1 MKTQDEY
8 RQFLT
13 MKLMRQR
20 SAATKANAY
29 YSGTQSLQFLDPEIA
44 RMMNGRLA
52 TLNINF
58 ARLAVDTLESRIQV
72 SGFATT
78 PGGASDAALWELWQ
92 ASNMDEQSQQAHLDA
107 LIFGRAFY
115 LAWVGADGRPTLSA
129 ESPLQCAVHRDP
141 VTRETTAAIKQ
152 WRDDEGYTHA
162 LLFTQGEISEF
173 ISSSQF
179 TLDPMF
185 TTQPATYGEAFNLVR
200 TDVNPL
206 GIVPMVALVNRPR
219 LQAPDGES
227 ELMDLMPLLDGISK
241 LATDLMVSSEYS
253 ASPRRY
259 VTGIAPT
266 DATQAQMDELADT
279 IKNRWE
285 RAHAAKFLIAP
296 SAETKFGQFETPTLQ
311 NYIGAIEMMSAQ
323 IAAIASLPPQYLS
336 LLNSNPTSADAIRSS
351 ESRLTMKAKRRQQ
364 IWSGAYEEL
373 MRIAVLIRDGQPDA
387 RLQDMETLWVSAET
401 TTIAQ
406 TADAETKLFAAGV
419 IDQRTALAALDYSPQ
434 EIDRIINSTQTN
446 GAIA

>member
-1 MKTQDEY
+1 MKTPNEY

-13 MKLMRQR
+13 MKLMRQKA
-20 SAATKANAY
+20 AATKANAY
-29 YSGTQSLQFLDPEIA
+29 YSGTQALQFLDPEIA

-52 TLNINF
+52 TLNVNF

-72 SGFATT
+72 AGFATT
-78 PGGASDAALWELWQ
+78 PGGASDAGLWELWQ

-107 LIFGRAFY
+107 LIYGRAFY
-115 LAWVGADGRPTLSA
+115 LAWADADGSPMLSA
-129 ESPLQCAVHRDP
+129 ESPMQCAVHRDP
-141 VTRETTAAIKQ
+141 VTRETIAAIKQ
-152 WRDDEGYTHA
+152 WRDDDGFTHA
-162 LLFTQGEISEF
+162 LLFTPDEIAEFVSTSEL
-173 ISSSQF
+173 
-179 TLDPMF
+179 TTDPLIAG
-185 TTQPATYGEAFNLVR
+185 QPSTFGDAFNLVR
-200 TDVNPL
+200 ADPNPL
-206 GIVPMVALVNRPR
+206 GVVPMVALVNRPR
-219 LQAPDGES
+219 LQTPDGES
-227 ELMDLMPLLDGISK
+227 ELLDLMPLLDGISK

-266 DATQAQMDELADT
+266 DATQAQMDEISEQ

-296 SAETKFGQFETPTLQ
+296 SSETKFGQFETPTLQ
-311 NYIGAIEMMSAQ
+311 NYIGAIEMLSAQ

-351 ESRLTMKAKRRQQ
+351 ESRLTAKAKRRQQ

-373 MRIAVLIRDGQPDA
+373 MRLAVLIRDGQPDS

-401 TTIAQ
+401 ATIAQ

-419 IDQRTALAALDYSPQ
+419 IDQRTALSALDYSPQ
-434 EIDRIINSTQTN
+434 EIDRIINATQSN